1 MCKAITTSGER
12 CRLAKKKDWCHIHEV
27 VSVKQEMSSK
37 VKIAK
42 DVMNATIADTK
53 QLTIENE
60 ELRRAVSTLERNMG
74 IKVSEQA
81 SMIALLEAELDK
93 SMKAKKVAPIR
104 SVPKAVI
111 ESQEV
116 INNLRN
122 TVERLEDELSQS
134 KDEIESQRTQYEA
147 IISNLN
153 AQRTQY
159 EAMISNLNA
168 QLNKLKA
175 KSRSMDIIIKFE
187 RLKQE
192 LDEKQVDFFDRDYK
206 YHALRKTRNYI
217 VHAGILND

>member
-147 IISNLN
+147 
-153 AQRTQY
+153 
-159 EAMISNLNA
+159 MISNLNA

>member
-134 KDEIESQRTQYEA
+134 KDEVES
-147 IISNLN
+147 
-153 AQRTQY
+153 QRTQY

-175 KSRSMDIIIKFE
+175 KTRSLDIVIEFE